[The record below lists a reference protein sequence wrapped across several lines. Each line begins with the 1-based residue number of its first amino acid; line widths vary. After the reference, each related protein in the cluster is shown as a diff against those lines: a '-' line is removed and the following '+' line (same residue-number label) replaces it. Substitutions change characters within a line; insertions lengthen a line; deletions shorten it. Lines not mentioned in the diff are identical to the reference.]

1 MGTIENVEE
10 VVPEGPLIGVLLLYP
25 GGPRTYGEIEEFA
38 DVNGLE
44 SSSEAVS
51 EMTVK
56 YQLTGGP
63 STAHD
68 TAWLQKVSLQRELDF
83 KSKGTFKVFLAS
95 LNWHPFIGEA
105 VEEMIGLGVSRIIV
119 APLGSVLEEPDEP
132 GWTHSI
138 QEAIDAAGTT
148 CEVAALGGWAQT
160 DEFLEVVADRLRQ
173 MAGVTES
180 KVFFTSPHPG
190 PRSHGSLERLQAA
203 AGEIAKRAGID
214 DWDVAWE
221 PWVVYRPGPSIL
233 DRLKAHEGQESV
245 IVVPIGSTGD
255 SLSTLFGIDIE
266 CADCMQGR
274 NVQMIRMESLNH
286 DSALIQLLA
295 DALEAK
301 ARDTGGLREDTA
313 YRSFPGQTHESDS
326 G

>member
-1 MGTIENVEE
+1 MGTIENIEE
-10 VVPEGPLIGVLLLYP
+10 VLPEGPLIGVLLLYP

-44 SSSEAVS
+44 SSSDALS
-51 EMTVK
+51 ELTVK

-68 TAWLQKVSLQRELDF
+68 TAWLQKVSLQRELDV
-83 KSKGTFKVFLAS
+83 KSKGTFKVFLAC

-105 VEEMIGLGVSRIIV
+105 VEEMVGLGVSRIIV

-148 CEVAALGGWAQT
+148 CEVTALGAWAQT

-173 MAGVTES
+173 MASGTES

-190 PRSHGSLERLQAA
+190 PRSRGSLERLQAA
-203 AGEIAKRAGID
+203 AGEIARRSGID

-221 PWVVYRPGPSIL
+221 PGLVGSSGRSL
-233 DRLKAHEGQESV
+233 LERLKEHKGQQRV

-255 SLSTLFGIDIE
+255 SLSTLFGIDVE
-266 CADCMQGR
+266 CADWMQGQ
-274 NVQMIRMESLNH
+274 NMQMIRMESLNH
-286 DSALIQLLA
+286 D
-295 DALEAK
+295 
-301 ARDTGGLREDTA
+301 
-313 YRSFPGQTHESDS
+313 
-326 G
+326 